1 MHFPRIYVKF
11 EIIKNFLIN
20 LVLKNMLIAY
30 HHVNS
35 PQSIATFGKIVRAF
49 TWNRTIRLPQLL
61 PRTPKTLRLA

>member
-35 PQSIATFGKIVRAF
+35 PQSIATFMAKSLGSSHGLEQYGYLNYYHA
-49 TWNRTIRLPQLL
+49 LP
-61 PRTPKTLRLA
+61 KYYV